1 MENEYTL
8 YLDESKSVDNI
19 FVIGGF
25 ACHVSKEVEIETRL
39 NALKGKVW
47 KNPEGRSEKVFHATD
62 YIKRYPEVFKE
73 LIDIVKDVGGVVI
86 ATVIKLDELV
96 ELFGTGYVKK
106 ERSEFALVED
116 PFNIA
121 LEKIIENYTH
131 FLYYRGGFGKTLYEA
146 RNSDGDKWNTSPDF
160 MLKKDYLRIIANN
173 KGIAYINDEALKLCN
188 TNFSVRRKKE
198 DLAGLQIADNIAY
211 IIARSMTHSLKEREY
226 IDEIFDEIFE
236 LAYNGNFSIEQK
248 DLRHFYGIRILPEMF
263 RTIPMERKSS
273 EQIKYYNHML
283 SAIEKKIK
291 KLELD
296 ELKKAEGMQE
306 SDELQE

>member
-1 MENEYTL
+1 MDNEFTL

-25 ACHVSKEVEIETRL
+25 ACHISKEAEVEAKL
-39 NALKGKVW
+39 NALKEKVW
-47 KNPEGRSEKVFHATD
+47 KNPESRNQKVFHATD
-62 YIKRYPEVFKE
+62 YIKRYPKAFKE
-73 LIDIVKDVGGVVI
+73 LIDIVRDVGGVVF

-96 ELFGTGYVKK
+96 ELFGTSYVKK
-106 ERSEFALVED
+106 EKSEFALVED

-146 RNSDGDKWNTSPDF
+146 RNSDNEKWNRSPDF

-188 TNFSVRRKKE
+188 TNFSVKRKKE
-198 DLAGLQIADNIAY
+198 DVAGLQIADNIAY
-211 IIARSMTHSLKEREY
+211 IIARSMTHSLKENEN

-236 LAYNGNFSIEQK
+236 LSYNGNFDKEQQ

-263 RTIPMERKSS
+263 RTIPMERKTS
-273 EQIKYYNHML
+273 EQIRFYNHML
-283 SAIEKKIK
+283 NAIEKKIK
-291 KLELD
+291 KLEEKPFTEED
-296 ELKKAEGMQE
+296 TDQGNIE
-306 SDELQE
+306 